1 MTLSEAVR
9 RGITKMR
16 KGSWGFADAYLELTI
31 VDISAGKRYLG
42 PWGKL
47 YSPQE
52 QQILGVECPQQVLI
66 VGDGDADWEEFSQPL
81 TQEARDAHTAG

>member
-1 MTLSEAVR
+1 
-9 RGITKMR
+9 MR

-31 VDISAGKRYLG
+31 VDISDGKRYLG

-66 VGDGDADWEEFSQPL
+66 VGDGDADWDEIEK
-81 TQEARDAHTAG
+81 EAGDEAV